1 MRSLGFW
8 FEFASTYSYPAAMR
22 IEAAC
27 VAAGVALEWKPFLL
41 GPVFAAQGMTDS
53 PFNLYPIK
61 GRYMWRDME
70 RLCAAQGLGWQK
82 PGQFPRGSLLAAR
95 VASAHAQAPWVAA
108 FVRAVYVA
116 NFAQDRDIG
125 RTRTVTD
132 ILQEIGVD
140 PAPVLDRAQS
150 PEGKQS
156 LRNLT
161 DSAQAH
167 GLFGAPSFTVGD
179 ELFWG
184 GDRLDAAIAAA
195 TGCI

>member
-27 VAAGVALEWKPFLL
+27 AAAGVALEWKPFLL
-41 GPVFAAQGMTDS
+41 GPVFAAQGMTES

-61 GRYMWRDME
+61 GRYMWRDMQ

-82 PGQFPRGSLLAAR
+82 PGQCPRGSILAAR

-161 DSAQAH
+161 DSAQTH